1 MKKAERKEELLKT
14 AYELFL
20 NKGYDAVSVDEII
33 KNAGIAKGTYYY
45 YFKSKE
51 ETLEEVIDMM
61 IAKEELKAKM
71 ILEMPIPV
79 PQKIVGIISSFRPD
93 ENEQNIVEIINR
105 KENLIMHEKV
115 NEKIIQVAGP
125 LLTEAALEG
134 ASQGIINC
142 DYLEER
148 IRILLILSNRLFDEG
163 MTNEATINVYIDT
176 VEKMLGTE
184 KGTMQFI
191 KALIAQ

>member
-1 MKKAERKEELLKT
+1 MKKAERKELLLQT

-20 NKGYDAVSVDEII
+20 NKGYDSVSVDEII
-33 KNAGIAKGTYYY
+33 KKACIAKGTYYY

-51 ETLEEVIDMM
+51 ETLEEVLDMM
-61 IAKEELKAKM
+61 IAKEELKARAV
-71 ILEMPIPV
+71 LEMNIPV

-115 NEKIIQVAGP
+115 NEKIIETALP
-125 LLTEAALEG
+125 LLVQAAKEG
-134 ASQGIINC
+134 MEQGIIHC
-142 DYLEER
+142 DYMEER

-163 MTNEATINVYIDT
+163 MTSEATINVYIDT
-176 VEKMLGTE
+176 VEKMLGTIA
-184 KGTMQFI
+184 GTMQFI
-191 KALIAQ
+191 KALIN